1 MEEIYAL
8 AKSDFIQQHLIV
20 ARSTECTLNFIQE
33 LTLQPTGEPTQN
45 PVCSRVFGRGKDGT
59 TVPHVSSAAAHTR
72 QKLLAIHQNLY
83 LLCFWVL
90 GWTFL
95 SLPCSLVV
103 LWSYYWPRLMWEM
116 WEINNKAFCA
126 WFSMHLPFCQM
137 DFNAQSKHRS
147 GSTDGEKVSVGLAS

>member
-33 LTLQPTGEPTQN
+33 LTLQPIGEPTQN

-59 TVPHVSSAAAHTR
+59 TVPHMSSAAAHTR
-72 QKLLAIHQNLY
+72 QKLLVIHQNLY

-95 SLPCSLVV
+95 FALQFGSPVIV
-103 LWSYYWPRLMWEM
+103 LLTK
-116 WEINNKAFCA
+116 INMRNVRNK
-126 WFSMHLPFCQM
+126 
-137 DFNAQSKHRS
+137 
-147 GSTDGEKVSVGLAS
+147 

>member
-8 AKSDFIQQHLIV
+8 AKSDFIQHHLIV

-33 LTLQPTGEPTQN
+33 LTLQPIGEPTQN

-59 TVPHVSSAAAHTR
+59 TVPHMSSAAAHTR
-72 QKLLAIHQNLY
+72 QKLLVIHQNLY

-95 SLPCSLVV
+95 FALQFGSPVIV
-103 LWSYYWPRLMWEM
+103 LLTK
-116 WEINNKAFCA
+116 INVRNVRNK
-126 WFSMHLPFCQM
+126 
-137 DFNAQSKHRS
+137 
-147 GSTDGEKVSVGLAS
+147 